1 MRDRR
6 TFSALVGGGLLLV
19 LFWPTSSG
27 APAPP
32 ADPPPAPSLERLSML
47 EELAY
52 WRRDGERGLQLF
64 ADERPLSAIQAVVR
78 GARPRSFA
86 LFGDERQSA
95 GRHQLLASIPY
106 GPLIEDTADRYRLD
120 SLLLLAMVQ
129 TESGFDAGAI
139 SPAGAQGLMQLMP
152 ETGQTYGAAR
162 LTDPHAN
169 VRAGARYLRDL
180 LHRFDDDLELA
191 LAAYNAG
198 PAAVRRFRG
207 VPPYRETR
215 HYVERVLTLY
225 LGYHRTLW
233 QEAQLDALLGDLPAV
248 PEGSTIATLSP
259 AVYGPRFAVERR
271 SMRGSELGQM
281 AGSVAAGRAVVVGA
295 LGLTAATQPLAEVAD
310 ALAQPL
316 AELRQPRVAEDQQHD
331 GEDDQQLR
339 DAKASEHDD
348 LRGGTVRSG
357 ARLFESGAARG
368 SGRSEAAARG
378 FDLGLS
384 LADPAAPPPRTD
396 AAPVAPLAAPEPRQ
410 TTAKPERES
419 APPS

>member
-6 TFSALVGGGLLLV
+6 TFSALVAGGLLLV

-32 ADPPPAPSLERLSML
+32 ADPPPAPSLERLAML

-52 WRRDGERGLQLF
+52 WRRDGEGGLRLF
-64 ADERPLSAIQAVVR
+64 ADERPLSAVNGVR
-78 GARPRSFA
+78 QRSFA
-86 LFGDERQSA
+86 LFGDERKSA

-106 GPLIEDTADRYRLD
+106 GPLIEDTAERYRLD

-129 TESGFDAGAI
+129 TESGFDAGAV

-152 ETGQTYGAAR
+152 TTAQTYGAVR

-169 VRAGARYLRDL
+169 LRAGARYLRDL
-180 LHRFDDDLELA
+180 LGRFDDDLELA

-198 PAAVRRFRG
+198 PAAVRRARG
-207 VPPYRETR
+207 VPPIRETR

-225 LGYHRTLW
+225 LGYHRTMW
-233 QEAQLDALLGDLPAV
+233 QEAQLDALLGDPPAV
-248 PEGSTIATLSP
+248 PEGSTIAMLAP
-259 AVYGPRFAVERR
+259 GVFGPRFAVERR
-271 SMRGSELGQM
+271 SLRGSA
-281 AGSVAAGRAVVVGA
+281 AGSVAAGGAVVVGA
-295 LGLTAATQPLAEVAD
+295 LGLTPATQPLAEVAD

-316 AELRQPRVAEDQQHD
+316 AELRQPGVAEDQQHD
-331 GEDDQQLR
+331 GKDDQQLR

-348 LRGGTVRSG
+348 LRGGMRSG
-357 ARLFESGAARG
+357 ARLFDSGAAP
-368 SGRSEAAARG
+368 SAAQRG

-384 LADPAAPPPRTD
+384 LADRAAPPPRTD
-396 AAPVAPLAAPEPRQ
+396 AAPAAPLAAPAPRQ
-410 TTAKPERES
+410 TTAKPEPAS

>member
-19 LFWPTSSG
+19 LFWPATSG
-27 APAPP
+27 TPAPP
-32 ADPPPAPSLERLSML
+32 ADPPPAPNLERLAML

-52 WRRDGERGLQLF
+52 WRRGDRASVLF
-64 ADERPLSAIQAVVR
+64 ADERPLSALAEGRQ
-78 GARPRSFA
+78 RSFA
-86 LFGDERQSA
+86 LFADQRGNG

-106 GPLIEDTADRYRLD
+106 GPLIEDAAERYRLD

-139 SPAGAQGLMQLMP
+139 SPRGAQGLMQLMP
-152 ETGQTYGAAR
+152 TTAQTYGALR
-162 LTDPHAN
+162 PTDPHSN
-169 VRAGARYLRDL
+169 VRAGARYVRDL

-225 LGYHRTLW
+225 IGYHRTLW
-233 QEAQLDALLGDLPAV
+233 QEAQLDALLGDLPPV
-248 PEGSTIATLSP
+248 PADSTIAMLAP
-259 AVYGPRFAVERR
+259 AAFGPRFAVQRR
-271 SMRGSELGQM
+271 SARLGRTLG
-281 AGSVAAGRAVVVGA
+281 AAVVAVT
-295 LGLTAATQPLAEVAD
+295 TAQPLAEVAD

-348 LRGGTVRSG
+348 LRGGTLRGG
-357 ARLFESGAARG
+357 ARLFENGAAP
-368 SGRSEAAARG
+368 SGRSVRG
-378 FDLGLS
+378 FDLGVS
-384 LADPAAPPPRTD
+384 LADREAPPPTPAAAPPAAP
-396 AAPVAPLAAPEPRQ
+396 AAPEPRQ
-410 TTAKPERES
+410 TTPKPERES
-419 APPS
+419 APPG

>member
-6 TFSALVGGGLLLV
+6 TFSALVAGGLLLV

-32 ADPPPAPSLERLSML
+32 ADPPPAPSLERLAML

-52 WRRDGERGLQLF
+52 WRRDGERGLRLF
-64 ADERPLSAIQAVVR
+64 ADERPLSAVHSVR
-78 GARPRSFA
+78 QRSFA
-86 LFGDERQSA
+86 LFGDERKSA
-95 GRHQLLASIPY
+95 GRHHLLTSIPY
-106 GPLIEDTADRYRLD
+106 GALIEDTAERYRLD

-129 TESGFDAGAI
+129 TESGFDAGAV

-152 ETGQTYGAAR
+152 TTAQTYGAVR

-169 VRAGARYLRDL
+169 LRAGARYLRDL
-180 LHRFDDDLELA
+180 LGRFDDDLELA

-198 PAAVRRFRG
+198 PAAVRRARG
-207 VPPYRETR
+207 VPPIRETR

-225 LGYHRTLW
+225 LGYHRTMW

-248 PEGSTIATLSP
+248 PEGSTIAMLAP
-259 AVYGPRFAVERR
+259 GVFGPRFAVERR
-271 SMRGSELGQM
+271 SLRGAVAGSA
-281 AGSVAAGRAVVVGA
+281 AGSVAAGGAVVVGA
-295 LGLTAATQPLAEVAD
+295 LGLAPATQPLAEVAD

-316 AELRQPRVAEDQQHD
+316 AELRQPGVAEDQQHD
-331 GEDDQQLR
+331 GKDDQQLR

-348 LRGGTVRSG
+348 LRGGMRSG
-357 ARLFESGAARG
+357 ARLFDSGAA
-368 SGRSEAAARG
+368 SVAAQRG

-384 LADPAAPPPRTD
+384 LADPAAVPPKAN
-396 AAPVAPLAAPEPRQ
+396 AAPAAPPAAPEPRQ
-410 TTAKPERES
+410 TSAKPEPAS

>member
-6 TFSALVGGGLLLV
+6 TFSALVAGGLLLV

-32 ADPPPAPSLERLSML
+32 TDPPPAPSLERLAVL

-52 WRRDGERGLQLF
+52 WRRDGEGGLRLF
-64 ADERPLSAIQAVVR
+64 ADERPLSALNSVR
-78 GARPRSFA
+78 QRSFA
-86 LFGDERQSA
+86 LFGDERKSV

-106 GPLIEDTADRYRLD
+106 GALIEDTAERYRLD

-129 TESGFDAGAI
+129 TESGFDAGAV

-152 ETGQTYGAAR
+152 TTAQTYGTVR

-169 VRAGARYLRDL
+169 LRAGARYLRDL

-198 PAAVRRFRG
+198 PAAVRRARG
-207 VPPYRETR
+207 VPPIRETR

-233 QEAQLDALLGDLPAV
+233 QEAQLDSLLGDLPTV
-248 PEGSTIATLSP
+248 PEGSTIAMLAP
-259 AVYGPRFAVERR
+259 GVFGPRFAVERR
-271 SMRGSELGQM
+271 SFRASGASSA
-281 AGSVAAGRAVVVGA
+281 AGSVAAGGAVVVGA
-295 LGLTAATQPLAEVAD
+295 LGLTAAAQPLAEVAD

-316 AELRQPRVAEDQQHD
+316 AELRQPGVAEDQQHD

-348 LRGGTVRSG
+348 LRGGMRSG
-357 ARLFESGAARG
+357 ARLFESGAAQLFG
-368 SGRSEAAARG
+368 TKPAARRG
-378 FDLGLS
+378 FDLDFS
-384 LADPAAPPPRTD
+384 LADPGAAPPKAD
-396 AAPVAPLAAPEPRQ
+396 AAPAATLAAPEPRQ
-410 TTAKPERES
+410 TIAKPEPAS

>member
-6 TFSALVGGGLLLV
+6 TFSALVAGGLLLV

-32 ADPPPAPSLERLSML
+32 ADPPPAPSLERLAML

-52 WRRDGERGLQLF
+52 WRRDGERGLRLF
-64 ADERPLSAIQAVVR
+64 ADERPRWVVQNAVNGVR
-78 GARPRSFA
+78 QHSFA
-86 LFGDERQSA
+86 LFGDERKSA

-106 GPLIEDTADRYRLD
+106 GPLIEDAAERYRLD

-129 TESGFDAGAI
+129 TESGFDAGAV

-152 ETGQTYGAAR
+152 TTAQTYGTVR

-169 VRAGARYLRDL
+169 LRAGARYLRDL
-180 LHRFDDDLELA
+180 LGRFDDDLELA

-198 PAAVRRFRG
+198 PAAVRRAGG
-207 VPPYRETR
+207 VPPIRETR

-225 LGYHRTLW
+225 LGYHRTMW
-233 QEAQLDALLGDLPAV
+233 QEAQLDSLLGDLPAV
-248 PEGSTIATLSP
+248 PEGSTIAMLAP
-259 AVYGPRFAVERR
+259 GVFGPRFAVQRR
-271 SMRGSELGQM
+271 SLRGSVESSA
-281 AGSVAAGRAVVVGA
+281 AGSVAAGGAVVVGA
-295 LGLTAATQPLAEVAD
+295 LGLVPATQPLAEVAD

-331 GEDDQQLR
+331 GKDDQQLR

-348 LRGGTVRSG
+348 LRGAGLRSG
-357 ARLFESGAARG
+357 ARLFENGAAQPG
-368 SGRSEAAARG
+368 IKPDLSRG

-384 LADPAAPPPRTD
+384 LADRAAPPPKAD
-396 AAPVAPLAAPEPRQ
+396 AAPVAPSAAPEPRQ
-410 TTAKPERES
+410 TSAKPEPAS

>member
-6 TFSALVGGGLLLV
+6 TFSALVAGGLLIV
-19 LFWPTSSG
+19 LFWPTTSG
-27 APAPP
+27 TPAPP
-32 ADPPPAPSLERLSML
+32 ADPPPAPSLERMAML

-52 WRRDGERGLQLF
+52 WRRGDGAPRLF
-64 ADERPLSAIQAVVR
+64 ADERPLSALA
-78 GARPRSFA
+78 GGRSRNFA
-86 LFGDERQSA
+86 LFGDERKTT
-95 GRHQLLASIPY
+95 GRHLLLSSVPY
-106 GPLIEDTADRYRLD
+106 GSLIEDNAQRYRLD

-139 SPAGAQGLMQLMP
+139 SPRGAQGLMQLMP
-152 ETGQTYGAAR
+152 TTGESYGAAR

-215 HYVERVLTLY
+215 QYVERVLTLY

-233 QEAQLDALLGDLPAV
+233 QEAQLDQLLGDLPTV
-248 PEGSTIATLSP
+248 PANSTMAMLAPSVFGPDLGVVRARRAMTGS
-259 AVYGPRFAVERR
+259 
-271 SMRGSELGQM
+271 
-281 AGSVAAGRAVVVGA
+281 AAGRAVVVGA
-295 LGLTAATQPLAEVAD
+295 LAVAATQPLAKVAD

-316 AELRQPRVAEDQQHD
+316 AELGQPRVTEDQQHD

-348 LRGGTVRSG
+348 LRGVGRSG
-357 ARLFESGAARG
+357 SARLFENGAPQPSAG
-368 SGRSEAAARG
+368 SARG
-378 FDLGLS
+378 FDLGGS
-384 LADPAAPPPRTD
+384 LADHEAAPPTPA
-396 AAPVAPLAAPEPRQ
+396 AAPAAAAAAPEPRQ
-410 TTAKPERES
+410 TTPKPERES
-419 APPS
+419 APPG

>member
-6 TFSALVGGGLLLV
+6 TFSALVAGGLLLV

-32 ADPPPAPSLERLSML
+32 ADPPPAPSLERLAVL

-52 WRRDGERGLQLF
+52 WRRDGEGGLRLF
-64 ADERPLSAIQAVVR
+64 ADERPRWVVQNAVNGVR
-78 GARPRSFA
+78 QRSFA
-86 LFGDERQSA
+86 LFGDERKSA

-106 GPLIEDTADRYRLD
+106 GPLIEDTAERYRLD

-129 TESGFDAGAI
+129 TESGFDAGAV

-152 ETGQTYGAAR
+152 STGQTYGAAR

-169 VRAGARYLRDL
+169 LRAGARYLRDL
-180 LHRFDDDLELA
+180 LGRFDDDLELA

-198 PAAVRRFRG
+198 PAAVRRARG
-207 VPPYRETR
+207 VPPIRETR

-225 LGYHRTLW
+225 LGYHRTMW

-248 PEGSTIATLSP
+248 PEGSTIAMLAP
-259 AVYGPRFAVERR
+259 GVFGPRFAVQRR
-271 SMRGSELGQM
+271 SLRGSA
-281 AGSVAAGRAVVVGA
+281 AGSVAAGGAVVVGA
-295 LGLTAATQPLAEVAD
+295 LGLAPAAQPLAEVAD

-316 AELRQPRVAEDQQHD
+316 AELRQPGVAEDQQHD
-331 GEDDQQLR
+331 GKDDQQLR

-348 LRGGTVRSG
+348 LRGGMRSG
-357 ARLFESGAARG
+357 ARLFESGAAQQFG
-368 SGRSEAAARG
+368 SKPAAQRG

-384 LADPAAPPPRTD
+384 LADHAAAPPRTD
-396 AAPVAPLAAPEPRQ
+396 AAPAAPSAAPEPRQ
-410 TTAKPERES
+410 TTAKPEPAS

>member
-1 MRDRR
+1 MAD
-6 TFSALVGGGLLLV
+6 
-19 LFWPTSSG
+19 SG
-27 APAPP
+27 R
-32 ADPPPAPSLERLSML
+32 S
-47 EELAY
+47 
-52 WRRDGERGLQLF
+52 
-64 ADERPLSAIQAVVR
+64 SAIQAVAN

-86 LFGDERQSA
+86 LFGDERRSA

-106 GPLIEDTADRYRLD
+106 GALIEDTADRYRLD

-129 TESGFDAGAI
+129 TESGFDAGAV

-152 ETGQTYGAAR
+152 STGQTYGTVR
-162 LTDPHAN
+162 LTDPHSN
-169 VRAGARYLRDL
+169 LRAGARYLRDL
-180 LHRFDDDLELA
+180 LRGFDDDLELA

-198 PAAVRRFRG
+198 PAAVRRARG

-259 AVYGPRFAVERR
+259 AVFGPRFDVERR
-271 SMRGSELGQM
+271 SMRGS
-281 AGSVAAGRAVVVGA
+281 VAAGRPVVVGA
-295 LGLTAATQPLAEVAD
+295 LGLVPALQPLAEVAD

-331 GEDDQQLR
+331 GENDQQLR
-339 DAKASEHDD
+339 DAQASEHDD
-348 LRGGTVRSG
+348 LRGGGQRDG
-357 ARLFESGAARG
+357 ARLFESGAALG
-368 SGRSEAAARG
+368 SSQPTGRG

-384 LADPAAPPPRTD
+384 LAGHGAPPPRTD
-396 AAPVAPLAAPEPRQ
+396 AAPAAPLAAPEPRQ
-410 TTAKPERES
+410 TIAKPERAS